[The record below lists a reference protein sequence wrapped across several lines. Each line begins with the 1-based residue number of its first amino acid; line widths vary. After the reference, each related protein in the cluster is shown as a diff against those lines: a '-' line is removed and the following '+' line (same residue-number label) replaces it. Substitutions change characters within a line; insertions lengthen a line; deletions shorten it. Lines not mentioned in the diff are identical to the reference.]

1 MAHVIK
7 ADLQRI
13 DSALK
18 AGFGHRSRLRAGSL
32 EAWRACSTS
41 LSDVIIIL
49 VRSAFAHPGESA
61 AAMWVHWRKSST
73 SKQLLS
79 LLQAVIEEVHVL
91 EPSVAWSIRSCA
103 AHFSIC
109 IIDFFFMRTRS
120 ATLWP
125 SMRAWLVDQGGVQ
138 GIWTTLAWSLTCSA
152 STDLVHIRISVRSV
166 LSLTDE
172 LRGVHMIASLP
183 QHPGVAGA
191 LILLLSEILPRDFAA
206 GNSQLWRL
214 GEFLSSIVCITDA
227 SIPPLEADHGGGSS
241 LVLQLHRP
249 LLVAW
254 PYLMAALRQRE
265 QQQGLQGAES
275 DVEVG
280 ASHTHASERKCTTQL
295 LPSIELCSITDHN
308 SQPE

>member
-1 MAHVIK
+1 MANVIK

-13 DSALK
+13 DTALK

-91 EPSVAWSIRSCA
+91 EPSLAWSIRSCA
-103 AHFSIC
+103 AHFSIS
-109 IIDFFFMRTRS
+109 IIDFSFMRTRS

-125 SMRAWLVDQGGVQ
+125 SLRAWLVDQGGVQ
-138 GIWTTLAWSLTCSA
+138 GIWTALAWSLSCSA

-206 GNSQLWRL
+206 GNSQLWYL
-214 GEFLSSIVCITDA
+214 GEVLSSIAYITDA
-227 SIPPLEADHGGGSS
+227 STHPLEAGHVEGGSS
-241 LVLQLHRP
+241 LILQLHRP

-254 PYLMAALRQRE
+254 PYLVAALRQIK
-265 QQQGLQGAES
+265 QQPGVQSAES

-280 ASHTHASERKCTTQL
+280 ASHTHATEDMHSDRPRTEL
-295 LPSIELCSITDHN
+295 MLSIVLCGITDH
-308 SQPE
+308 